1 MVRQNLVLPYLSQKW
16 YGSCRA
22 CRTGGAAHAAG
33 QSQIRF
39 HKAKVIMVR
48 AHHISMPDFL
58 DTDSFFN
65 LIIQTQLVAEFRCH
79 QRPRRCSVPTPTTS
93 RLPSSENCRLFTK
106 PTYAAGKNT
115 ISECTPLFSLRF
127 NGHYRGKCGL
137 AGTRMSTFWILLML
151 RMIEVVEGIIQPTVS
166 ENWRKRQ
173 WIYFEI
179 AACHSWLM
187 KIPKVHN
194 FNKSVSD
201 YTNSPQQL
209 WYCWLDG
216 RLACEKLHIGIMT
229 DLSKTI
235 FVKSA

>member
-1 MVRQNLVLPYLSQKW
+1 MLTSLSLPPEP
-16 YGSCRA
+16 A
-22 CRTGGAAHAAG
+22 TAG

-151 RMIEVVEGIIQPTVS
+151 RMTEVVEGIIQPTVS
-166 ENWRKRQ
+166 EN
-173 WIYFEI
+173 
-179 AACHSWLM
+179 
-187 KIPKVHN
+187 
-194 FNKSVSD
+194 
-201 YTNSPQQL
+201 
-209 WYCWLDG
+209 
-216 RLACEKLHIGIMT
+216 
-229 DLSKTI
+229 
-235 FVKSA
+235 